1 MQRQKNRSGK
11 VTTYMIKPVK
21 PRVVDTVQIGSIVII
36 RDCETE
42 EKYRY
47 EIVASTNQ
55 VRFTTM
61 GYRKKDYAEITQVS
75 DADGEKTIS
84 DSSDLGKALIGRI
97 KGDIVSINIRDEWHR
112 FEVLRV
118 LNIK

>member
-75 DADGEKTIS
+75 DADGENTIS
-84 DSSDLGKALIGRI
+84 DLSNLGKVLIG
-97 KGDIVSINIRDEWHR
+97 KKQGDIVSINIENEKHR
-112 FEVLRV
+112 YKVLAV
-118 LNIK
+118 SNNK